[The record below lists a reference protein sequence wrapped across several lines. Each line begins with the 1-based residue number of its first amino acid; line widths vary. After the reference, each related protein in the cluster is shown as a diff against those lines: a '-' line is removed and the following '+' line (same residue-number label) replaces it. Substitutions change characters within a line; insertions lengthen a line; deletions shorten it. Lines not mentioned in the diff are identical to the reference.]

1 MKKVLILLVMIV
13 LSACNVDYAQYDI
26 PINRNI
32 DMKNHEIKN
41 VSSLNGTPLNDYIT
55 QSTIIERHLDPTVF
69 ITDYPVTGEMIGPF
83 RMNRDCEI
91 LSSYYYLDGTGS
103 ITFNVFMGTSVDKNQ
118 TSGQATGGK
127 SQYYYSNITKAA
139 SNGSAITDDYFD
151 NVIDEGIWV
160 WCKVV
165 SITGTVNKFSLT
177 LNKKERL

>member
-1 MKKVLILLVMIV
+1 MKKLIILFIILIS
-13 LSACNVDYAQYDI
+13 SACNVVFAQYDI
-26 PINRNI
+26 PIKRNI
-32 DMKNHEIKN
+32 DMNSNEIKN
-41 VSSLNGTPLNDYIT
+41 VSSLNGTPVNQYIT

-118 TSGQATGGK
+118 TSGQSTGGK
-127 SQYYYSNITKAA
+127 SQYYYSNVTKTS
-139 SNGSAITDDYFD
+139 SNGAAITDDYYD
-151 NVIDEGIWV
+151 NIIDEGIWV
-160 WCKVV
+160 WLKIVTV
-165 SITGTVNKFSLT
+165 TGTVNKFALT